1 MRERGAG
8 GSLLPRGR
16 AARGVGLKREGLG
29 IGVRPLKPLN
39 RFNLFLPAALPLVV
53 AAGCLPGAH
62 LEERAAPSAHRLL
75 FFGGGLTTHFG
86 RSRDS
91 GEAYNS
97 FNEGVGLR
105 WECAPRVRPGRGGP
119 VVGAAVL
126 AFKNSN
132 YDASR
137 LAGFQA
143 AYRFAPRANLD
154 TSLGATVALVSGY
167 EEFGGGEP
175 FLYLAPMVTLSFRN
189 VEEWWQRFG
198 LFLNVV
204 PDYGGATD
212 PSVTLLVQ
220 FTFYDGRSRSE

>member
-1 MRERGAG
+1 
-8 GSLLPRGR
+8 
-16 AARGVGLKREGLG
+16 
-29 IGVRPLKPLN
+29 VRPLKPLN

-53 AAGCLPGAH
+53 AGGCVRSALT
-62 LEERAAPSAHRLL
+62 EEPPVASTHRLL

-86 RSRDS
+86 LRRDS

-105 WECAPRVRPGRGGP
+105 WECARPRPNGRGP
-119 VVGAAVL
+119 VLGAAVL

-137 LAGFQA
+137 LVGFQA
-143 AYRFAPRANLD
+143 GYRFALRAGLD
-154 TSLGATVALVSGY
+154 TGLGATVALVSGY

-175 FLYLAPMVTLSFRN
+175 FLYLAPMATVSSRD
-189 VEEWWQRFG
+189 VEKWWQRFG

-220 FTFYDGRSRSE
+220 FALYDWRSGGE